1 MNLVLHRTRVPLPL
15 LDNRAALH
23 HCDDTVSSEL
33 HVNQVGSDNQ
43 DHHNFRNSAGPDGK
57 YRNNFDHQMMDRV
70 SVIEITGSADSAYY
84 SHQSFESEL
93 SCDLSEAN
101 TDTPTALQGEQGES

>member
-1 MNLVLHRTRVPLPL
+1 MHSHHGHGLTLSNTR
-15 LDNRAALH
+15 
-23 HCDDTVSSEL
+23 E
-33 HVNQVGSDNQ
+33 
-43 DHHNFRNSAGPDGK
+43 DHL
-57 YRNNFDHQMMDRV
+57 MMDRV

-101 TDTPTALQGEQGES
+101 TDTPAALQGEQGES

>member
-1 MNLVLHRTRVPLPL
+1 MSSQPSQPVTGFYRVISQATDMSHMHSHHGHGLTLSNTR
-15 LDNRAALH
+15 
-23 HCDDTVSSEL
+23 E
-33 HVNQVGSDNQ
+33 
-43 DHHNFRNSAGPDGK
+43 DHH
-57 YRNNFDHQMMDRV
+57 MMDRV

-101 TDTPTALQGEQGES
+101 TDTPAALQGEQGES

>member
-1 MNLVLHRTRVPLPL
+1 MSHMHSHHGHGLTLSNSREDHR
-15 LDNRAALH
+15 
-23 HCDDTVSSEL
+23 
-33 HVNQVGSDNQ
+33 
-43 DHHNFRNSAGPDGK
+43 
-57 YRNNFDHQMMDRV
+57 MMDRV

-101 TDTPTALQGEQGES
+101 TDTPAALQGEQGES

>member
-1 MNLVLHRTRVPLPL
+1 
-15 LDNRAALH
+15 
-23 HCDDTVSSEL
+23 
-33 HVNQVGSDNQ
+33 
-43 DHHNFRNSAGPDGK
+43 
-57 YRNNFDHQMMDRV
+57 MMDSV

-101 TDTPTALQGEQGES
+101 TDTPEALQGEQGEGGLYDDVDMLICSLFYFSLSKKKHWTPKFF

>member
-1 MNLVLHRTRVPLPL
+1 
-15 LDNRAALH
+15 
-23 HCDDTVSSEL
+23 
-33 HVNQVGSDNQ
+33 
-43 DHHNFRNSAGPDGK
+43 
-57 YRNNFDHQMMDRV
+57 MDRV

-101 TDTPTALQGEQGES
+101 TDTPEALQGEQGES